1 MLLETSE
8 RIRLED
14 LFVRM
19 LRLVT
24 RNRFIKYD
32 ADDELKRDGYTHHVH
47 AVPLIGKPTIPKN
60 LTREN
65 TIR

>member
-32 ADDELKRDGYTHHVH
+32 ANDRSEEIDTYHVFL
-47 AVPLIGKPTIPKN
+47 VLLIGKPTTQKS

-65 TIR
+65 TTR